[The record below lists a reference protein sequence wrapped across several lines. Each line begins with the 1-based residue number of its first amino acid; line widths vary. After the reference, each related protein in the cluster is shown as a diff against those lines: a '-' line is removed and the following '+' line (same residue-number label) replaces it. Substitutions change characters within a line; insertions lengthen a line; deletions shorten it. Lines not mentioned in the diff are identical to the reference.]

1 MANVTNTIS
10 LQDKMT
16 PVLSQIIRSM
26 DTTIKAMKSLNA
38 EANKASQEKAFLKA
52 ENAIRAARTSL
63 DGMTNDLKGMK
74 QAGDKVTESVVKW
87 KNPIVTAA
95 SALQLL
101 RTGVNALRGGL
112 SILEKFNQEA
122 YVEDFTQARLASQLR
137 LVVKTREEGI
147 KAQQEINKIADAGE
161 LNTVVAGS
169 ATVAG
174 ASQLATYGIK
184 PENIKALL
192 PALQDLSV
200 SMYGVNVSEEQM
212 IQTAQLMGR
221 VFSGQTGALSRYG
234 IQMTDAQKKIL
245 ETGTQ
250 AQKTAAVVELLG
262 GSFGGLAENMAK
274 SSAGAAAQF
283 RNLWG
288 KMFETVGK
296 SSADAFGE
304 IYKSLKNQLPR
315 ITAIVQQVMDMVVPF
330 ILWVA
335 NTGIPFIVSAL
346 EAILPIVQSIYNFIA
361 NNFSWIEPLISGI
374 GAALLTL
381 GTILGTV
388 AGFTKIVTAA
398 TWLWNAALNA
408 NPIMLVI
415 TLIAGLIVWL
425 VRLWHTNDTFRINI
439 IKAWGFISDGILNA
453 VSFIKIMVVKAFQ
466 EMVNFAIG
474 QVNMLIS
481 AVNKIP
487 GVDIPLLEKANF
499 GDKIEEEELSKYI
512 KRKQDRAAEN
522 AALDAELAASK
533 AAKEETALAPQP
545 TGAEAIWGGFNGKMN
560 IGTIDKIKEPIS
572 LGEDDIQFLK
582 DVAMK
587 DFDVRYQQ
595 VTPMLTISNMNVS
608 ETADVDAVAG
618 ALEKMVK
625 EAQSA
630 DINMGISYGN

>member
-1 MANVTNTIS
+1 MANVNNTIS

-26 DTTIKAMKSLNA
+26 DTTLKAMKSLNA
-38 EANKASQEKAFLKA
+38 ESNKAAPEQAFLKA

-63 DGMTNDLKGMK
+63 DGMTNDMKGVK
-74 QAGDKVTESVVKW
+74 QAGDKVAESVVKW

-101 RTGVNALRGGL
+101 STGINALRGGL
-112 SILEKFNQEA
+112 SVLQKFNQEA
-122 YVEDFTQARLASQLR
+122 YIEDFTQTRLASQLA

-161 LNTVVAGS
+161 MNTVVAGS

-174 ASQLATYGIK
+174 ASQLASYGIS

-192 PALQDLSV
+192 PSLQDLSV

-221 VFSGQTGALSRYG
+221 VFSGQSGALSRYG
-234 IQMTDAQKKIL
+234 IQMTDAQKKII

-262 GSFGGLAENMAK
+262 GRFGGLAENMAK

-283 RNLWG
+283 KNLWG
-288 KMFETVGK
+288 KMFEEVGK
-296 SSADAFGE
+296 SSADAFGQV
-304 IYKSLKNQLPR
+304 YKSLLALIPR
-315 ITAIVQQVMDMVVPF
+315 ITAIVQQAMDMVVPL

-346 EAILPIVQSIYNFIA
+346 EMIMPILKGIYDFIA
-361 NNFSWIEPLISGI
+361 SNFGWIEPLISGI

-381 GTILGTV
+381 GTILGVT
-388 AGFTKIVTAA
+388 AGVTKIVTAA

-408 NPIMLVI
+408 NPIVLVI

-487 GVDIPLLEKANF
+487 GVDIPLLEKAKF
-499 GDKIEEEELSKYI
+499 GDRIEEQELNKYI
-512 KRKQDRAAEN
+512 KRTQNRAAEN

-533 AAKEETALAPQP
+533 AAKAEDKVTAQP
-545 TGAEAIWGGFNGKMN
+545 TGAEAIWGGFN
-560 IGTIDKIKEPIS
+560 KINVDTVNKINEPIS
-572 LGEDDIQFLK
+572 LGEDDIRFLK

-608 ETADVDAVAG
+608 ETADVNAVAG

>member
-26 DTTIKAMKSLNA
+26 DSTIKAMKSLNA
-38 EANKASQEKAFLKA
+38 ESNKSASEKAFLKA

-63 DGMTNDLKGMK
+63 DGMTNDMKGVK
-74 QAGDKVTESVVKW
+74 QAGDKVAESVVKW

-101 RTGVNALRGGL
+101 SAGINALRGGL
-112 SILEKFNQEA
+112 SVLQKFNQEA
-122 YVEDFTQARLASQLR
+122 YIEDFTQTRLASQLA

-161 LNTVVAGS
+161 MNTVVAGS

-174 ASQLATYGIK
+174 ASQLASYGIS

-192 PALQDLSV
+192 PSLQDLSV

-221 VFSGQTGALSRYG
+221 VFAGQSGALSRYG
-234 IQMTDAQKKIL
+234 IQMTDAQKKII

-262 GSFGGLAENMAK
+262 GRFGGLAENMAK

-283 RNLWG
+283 KNLWG
-288 KMFETVGK
+288 KMFEEIGK
-296 SSADAFGE
+296 SSADAFGRV
-304 IYKSLKNQLPR
+304 YKSLLALIPR
-315 ITAIVQQVMDMVVPF
+315 ITAIVQQAMDMVVPL

-335 NTGIPFIVSAL
+335 DTGIPFIVSAL
-346 EAILPIVQSIYNFIA
+346 EMIMPILKGIYDFIA
-361 NNFSWIEPLISGI
+361 SNFGWIEPLISGI

-381 GTILGTV
+381 GTILGAV
-388 AGFTKIVTAA
+388 AAYTKVVTAA

-425 VRLWHTNDTFRINI
+425 IRLWHTNNTFRINVL
-439 IKAWGFISDGILNA
+439 KAWGTISDGIVNA

-466 EMVNFAIG
+466 GMVNLAIA
-474 QVNMLIS
+474 QINLLIS

-487 GVDIPLLEKANF
+487 GVDVPLLEKAKF
-499 GDKIEEEELSKYI
+499 GDRIEEEELNKYI
-512 KRKQDRAAEN
+512 KRTQNRAAEN

-533 AAKEETALAPQP
+533 AAKAEDKVMAQP
-545 TGAEAIWGGFNGKMN
+545 TGAEAIWGGFKGKIN
-560 IGTIDKIKEPIS
+560 VDTVNKINEPIT
-572 LGEDDIQFLK
+572 LGQDDIQFLK

-630 DINMGISYGN
+630 DINMGIAYGN